1 MRKTVFFLAAAIL
14 AFAFAPTVAA
24 QKYPTKPIRL
34 IVPFSPGGGTDI
46 MSRLLSIPVGESIG
60 QTVVVDNRPG
70 AGGSLGAEIAALA
83 QPDGYTIIMVSSSY
97 TASGAYRKLRYD
109 PVDGITPIVLIGTT
123 GLIMSIN
130 PSIPAKSVSE
140 FIAYAKARPGKLN
153 YASAGTG
160 AVNHL
165 GTEYFKLL
173 TGTSMVHI
181 PFRGGGPALRGVA
194 GGEVHMSFTSLVPT
208 LPHVRAGRLR
218 ALAITTEKRSALL
231 PDVPSVSESVPG
243 FEVTHWYGMWGP
255 KGMPKSV
262 VALWN
267 KEIGDLVRTPQMQQR
282 LKNEGLVPA
291 GGPPSEM
298 YGFVKRDV
306 NKWRGVMKKANIEQ
320 SG

>member
-1 MRKTVFFLAAAIL
+1 MRTALLLVAAIL
-14 AFAFAPTVAA
+14 ASVLAPTAAA

-60 QTVVVDNRPG
+60 ETVVVDNRPG
-70 AGGSLGAEIAALA
+70 AGGSLGAELAALA
-83 QPDGYTIIMVSSSY
+83 PPDGYTIIMVSSSY
-97 TASGAYRKLRYD
+97 TASGAYRKLPYD

-160 AVNHL
+160 AVNNL
-165 GTEYFKLL
+165 GTEYFNLL
-173 TGTSMVHI
+173 TGTNLVHV
-181 PFRGGGPALRGVA
+181 PFRGGGPALRGVI

-208 LPHVRAGRLR
+208 LPHVKSGRLR
-218 ALAITTEKRSALL
+218 ALAITTPKRSPLL
-231 PDVPSVSESVPG
+231 PDVPSVSETVPA

-267 KEIGDLVRTPQMQQR
+267 KEIGSLVQTPKMKRR
-282 LKNEGLVPA
+282 LRNEGLEPA
-291 GGPPSEM
+291 GGPPSQM

-306 NKWRGVMKKANIEQ
+306 NKWRGVMKRANIQ
-320 SG
+320 QAR